1 MGERIGRTAG
11 FVFSLLLDDLT
22 SRNGTRDSLGE
33 MGCGPLEGGVKGGF
47 RGLELTSFPVE
58 RYAC

>member
-22 SRNGTRDSLGE
+22 SRTGTRDSLGE
-33 MGCGPLEGGVKGGF
+33 MGFGPLEGGVKRGF
-47 RGLELTSFPVE
+47 RGVELISFPAE
-58 RYAC
+58 